1 MLPLPRDSSCTYY
14 ISSPTLLFNPSS
26 TPLPVEYTQKSR
38 DPSFNS
44 PPSFQL
50 QRSPKTYHQMNA
62 IVTSRMFPTRIKEFP
77 ELCRK
82 RLKKLQLRIA
92 NESTNTTWERETTM
106 STTSGISPKTLSLYL
121 LQVFFYKVQT
131 IRTHWHILLY
141 IYFRCFNLFLK
152 LAKGMRKTYLVTPK
166 DLAVS
171 SN

>member
-26 TPLPVEYTQKSR
+26 TPLPVEYTQKSS

-50 QRSPKTYHQMNA
+50 QQSPKTYRQMNA
-62 IVTSRMFPTRIKEFP
+62 IVTSRVFPTRIKEFS

-92 NESTNTTWERETTM
+92 NESQLTPLENVKL
-106 STTSGISPKTLSLYL
+106 PCQQLPVF
-121 LQVFFYKVQT
+121 LQKRY
-131 IRTHWHILLY
+131 HC
-141 IYFRCFNLFLK
+141 IYFKSFFIKFK
-152 LAKGMRKTYLVTPK
+152 L
-166 DLAVS
+166 
-171 SN
+171 

>member
-50 QRSPKTYHQMNA
+50 QRSPKTYRQMNA
-62 IVTSRMFPTRIKEFP
+62 IVTFRVFPTRIKEFS

-82 RLKKLQLRIA
+82 RLEKLRLPIA
-92 NESTNTTWERETTM
+92 NE
-106 STTSGISPKTLSLYL
+106 
-121 LQVFFYKVQT
+121 LQLTPLENVKLPCQQLPVFLQKRY
-131 IRTHWHILLY
+131 HC
-141 IYFRCFNLFLK
+141 IYFKSFFIKFK
-152 LAKGMRKTYLVTPK
+152 L
-166 DLAVS
+166 
-171 SN
+171 

>member
-26 TPLPVEYTQKSR
+26 TPLPVEYTQKSS

-50 QRSPKTYHQMNA
+50 QRSPKTYRQMNA
-62 IVTSRMFPTRIKEFP
+62 IVTFRVFPTRIKEFP

-82 RLKKLQLRIA
+82 RLEKLQLPMNHNYNHLRTWNYHVNNFRYFSKSVIIV
-92 NESTNTTWERETTM
+92 ST
-106 STTSGISPKTLSLYL
+106 SSLFLYN
-121 LQVFFYKVQT
+121 VQN

-141 IYFRCFNLFLK
+141 IYFRCFNLLLK
-152 LAKGMRKTYLVTPK
+152 LAKGMRTTYLVTPK

>member
-50 QRSPKTYHQMNA
+50 QRSPKTYRQMNA
-62 IVTSRMFPTRIKEFP
+62 IVTSRVFPTRIKELS

-82 RLKKLQLRIA
+82 RLEKLQFA
-92 NESTNTTWERETTM
+92 NESQ
-106 STTSGISPKTLSLYL
+106 
-121 LQVFFYKVQT
+121 LQPLENVKLPCQQLPVFLQKRYHCV
-131 IRTHWHILLY
+131 
-141 IYFRCFNLFLK
+141 YFKSFFITFK
-152 LAKGMRKTYLVTPK
+152 I
-166 DLAVS
+166 
-171 SN
+171 

>member
-50 QRSPKTYHQMNA
+50 QQSPKTYRQMNA
-62 IVTSRMFPTRIKEFP
+62 IVTSRVFPTRIKEFS

-82 RLKKLQLRIA
+82 RLEKLRLPIA
-92 NESTNTTWERETTM
+92 NE
-106 STTSGISPKTLSLYL
+106 
-121 LQVFFYKVQT
+121 LQLTPLENVKLPCQQLPVFLQKRYHCV
-131 IRTHWHILLY
+131 
-141 IYFRCFNLFLK
+141 YFKSFFITFK
-152 LAKGMRKTYLVTPK
+152 I
-166 DLAVS
+166 
-171 SN
+171 